1 MVVQSRSRLINRW
14 QYAMYPNRF
23 VHKSSIKKQKGFLLP
38 LALFIMLVMGSFAV
52 VLSRNTI
59 QTSTSAVLELITVQT
74 FYAAESGA
82 QRGMQILFYPD
93 PTVRQ
98 TVDNRCA
105 SMNSTFNFTETGL
118 KNCSAVV
125 TCTCLYQDN
134 SACDA
139 SNASN
144 YSPAAP
150 AVRLSSFYKVNSI
163 ATCGTGTIRST
174 RTIEVGSFLR
184 QE

>member
-1 MVVQSRSRLINRW
+1 MYLNQS
-14 QYAMYPNRF
+14 
-23 VHKSSIKKQKGFLLP
+23 VHKSLMKKQKGFLLP

-59 QTSTSAVLELITVQT
+59 QSSTSAVLELITVQT

-105 SMNSTFNFTETGL
+105 SMNATFNFTETGL
-118 KNCSAVV
+118 KNCSTVV
-125 TCTCLYQDN
+125 TCACLCQDN

-139 SNASN
+139 SNAAN
-144 YSPAAP
+144 YSPAA
-150 AVRLSSFYKVNSI
+150 AANRLSSFYNINSV
-163 ATCGTGTIRST
+163 ATCGTGNIRST